1 MGVADVQFVLGRAQS
16 LIRKVSPSVPFPE
29 GVSNPTMGA
38 GCSYLSAEAGDQQQG
53 HFYAFSGGWHRAPLH
68 SSDAR
73 LAGGGRMQK
82 QGPAWEIAA
91 VSGGSL
97 TSSPKPLTC
106 VPTASQTFTG
116 LGKSPLALR
125 LVGDF
130 KMLWSKILFSTRSKF
145 KCKPRL
151 WYRFYRKYISFINT
165 GVLLKPS

>member
-1 MGVADVQFVLGRAQS
+1 MGVADAQFVLGRAQS

-29 GVSNPTMGA
+29 GVSNPKMGA

-97 TSSPKPLTC
+97 TSSPKPLTLPSHSITDIYRPRKVTPGPKAC
-106 VPTASQTFTG
+106 WRFQD
-116 LGKSPLALR
+116 AL
-125 LVGDF
+125 V
-130 KMLWSKILFSTRSKF
+130 KN
-145 KCKPRL
+145 
-151 WYRFYRKYISFINT
+151 FIFNKKQ
-165 GVLLKPS
+165 V